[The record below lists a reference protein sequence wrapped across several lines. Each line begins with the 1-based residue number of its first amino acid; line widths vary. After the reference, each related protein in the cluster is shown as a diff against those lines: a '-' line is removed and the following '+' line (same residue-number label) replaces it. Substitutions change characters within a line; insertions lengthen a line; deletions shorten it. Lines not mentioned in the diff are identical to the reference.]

1 MNAVQPKPTI
11 KDLRAEAQ
19 RLGITAESL
28 GYPVDDLV
36 RRARENEDPLAYLAI
51 YASPAAA
58 ETEAAKGETTEMGV
72 ISPIGPIGP
81 IAGEPLA
88 EPPLPPPNLL
98 TPVPSTVT
106 IAVPFSSASLDHCYI
121 STHVDAQLSH
131 QQGLALRRLH
141 LGLDAAGARLAN
153 GRRVATP
160 PDAVRWMLEQVGGS
174 GQGSEVRG

>member
-1 MNAVQPKPTI
+1 MIATKPTF
-11 KDLRAEAQ
+11 KDLRCEAQ

-28 GYPVDDLV
+28 GYPIDDLV
-36 RRARENEDPLAYLAI
+36 RRARENEDPFAYLAI
-51 YASPAAA
+51 YAGPAAG
-58 ETEAAKGETTEMGV
+58 ETEAAKASTEPVKSETPEMGL
-72 ISPIGPIGP
+72 ISPIGPIAP
-81 IAGEPLA
+81 I
-88 EPPLPPPNLL
+88 
-98 TPVPSTVT
+98 PVPSTVT

-160 PDAVRWMLEQVGGS
+160 PDAVRWLLEQVGVS